1 MKILILMVR
10 SLTFVAA
17 LSLSNSLAAESLAN
31 STGPAELPPVGF
43 TDAQYVDSKGCV
55 YIRAG
60 QGGTVQWIPRVNR
73 LRQVICGFAPSFKSA
88 VSQKAQVNPLS
99 IQTPVENW
107 QPEVDNVAAAP
118 EAMETTIVTVRG
130 TIGPTE
136 VPDGYRSAWEDD
148 RLNIYS
154 GLQTAEGL
162 RDADQR
168 WSQDVPS
175 QIINQNEKA
184 KPHAQHGQLVYPFT
198 DIEQQKMFLEAQGDY
213 VLEPKDDGTIRLVPR
228 NAAVSDGRG
237 GQTALQHTEGGN
249 LLVQVATFGV
259 GSNAAKTK
267 ARLVAL
273 GLPVQVRRI
282 TRADKTY
289 HVVLT
294 GPFEDPRKVKLAL
307 AAVRKAGFGDTFMA
321 RR

>member
-1 MKILILMVR
+1 MKILILILRGLACV
-10 SLTFVAA
+10 LA

-31 STGPAELPPVGF
+31 STGPAELPSVGF
-43 TDAQYVDSKGCV
+43 TGSQYVDSKGCV

-60 QGGTVQWIPRVNR
+60 QGETVQWIPRVNR
-73 LRQVICGFAPSFKSA
+73 MRQVICGFAPSFKPA
-88 VSQKAQVNPLS
+88 ESQKAHVNPLS

-107 QPEVDNVAAAP
+107 QPEADDVAAAL
-118 EAMETTIVTVRG
+118 EAMKTTVVTVRE

-136 VPDGYRSAWEDD
+136 VPEGYKSAWEDD

-168 WSQDVPS
+168 WSQDVPN
-175 QIINQNEKA
+175 QINDQTEKA

-213 VLEPKDDGTIRLVPR
+213 VLEPKDDGAIRLVPR

-237 GQTALQHTEGGN
+237 KQKALQPADGGN
-249 LLVQVATFGV
+249 LLVQVATFSFGA
-259 GSNAAKTK
+259 NAAKTK
-267 ARLVAL
+267 ARLVTL
-273 GLPVQVRRI
+273 GLPVEVRRI

-289 HVVLT
+289 HIVLT
-294 GPFEDPRKVKLAL
+294 GPFEDPRKVKMAL
-307 AAVRKAGFGDTFMA
+307 AAVQKAGFDDAFTV